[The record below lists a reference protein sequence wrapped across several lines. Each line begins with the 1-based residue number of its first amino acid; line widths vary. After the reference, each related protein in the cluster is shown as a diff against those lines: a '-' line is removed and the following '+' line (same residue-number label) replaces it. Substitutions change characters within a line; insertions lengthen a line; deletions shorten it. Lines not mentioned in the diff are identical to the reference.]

1 MSSRSDT
8 PLMSIIIPSRAQDPL
23 LLQGILDALAVQSLL
38 DFEVLIICDRY
49 FSEQEWKE
57 FLQFFTAYEGGK
69 LEGKI
74 SFLSHCN
81 SDFRPQSKGGASAV
95 RNYGIKHARGSF
107 IQLFDDD
114 NRFATEYLETVLS
127 LYENY
132 RYQLGK
138 EVIITPTLI
147 RRESHQIQN
156 QGFSAYNYWLAR
168 PQIHFLPPW
177 KKVGKIQMFSGNG
190 VFWNRELISSNPYDE
205 EIAWIAEDLEFVY
218 RLSQHAEVLVFAEL
232 KVYHHERDKTVLEQA
247 WIGSPESATQKIRNN
262 FLWVKKHG
270 NLMQILIFLL
280 RSSRGITVRL
290 AIKALRYGGN
300 QKWQIVAGVCKGYIK
315 GWKVFLTRGS

>member
-69 LEGKI
+69 LQGKI

-81 SDFRPQSKGGASAV
+81 SDFKPQSKGGASAV

-114 NRFATEYLETVLS
+114 NRFATDYLETVLS

-138 EVIITPTLI
+138 EVIITPTLM

-156 QGFSAYNYWLAR
+156 QGFSTYNYWLAR
-168 PQIHFLPPW
+168 PQIHFLPP
-177 KKVGKIQMFSGNG
+177 
-190 VFWNRELISSNPYDE
+190 
-205 EIAWIAEDLEFVY
+205 
-218 RLSQHAEVLVFAEL
+218 
-232 KVYHHERDKTVLEQA
+232 
-247 WIGSPESATQKIRNN
+247 
-262 FLWVKKHG
+262 
-270 NLMQILIFLL
+270 
-280 RSSRGITVRL
+280 
-290 AIKALRYGGN
+290 
-300 QKWQIVAGVCKGYIK
+300 
-315 GWKVFLTRGS
+315 